1 MTVGPSRLAEKIIVR
16 RWLRPAI
23 SFEELKDQYAFK
35 DTGSTTAALVHF
47 MHRVT
52 EMLETNDFVRCLMID
67 FSNAFDTVDHVVLM
81 SKLVQLELPSF
92 VINWIC
98 SFLTGRGQQCKVND
112 TVSSLVDIGLCIVQG
127 SGIGPTLHII
137 MKSDLSTLSALN
149 DIFKYADDT
158 TFISSPTHRH

>member
-1 MTVGPSRLAEKIIVR
+1 
-16 RWLRPAI
+16 
-23 SFEELKDQYAFK
+23 LKDQYAFK

-47 MHRVT
+47 MNRVT
-52 EMLETNDFVRCLMID
+52 EMLETNDFVKCLMID
-67 FSNAFDTVDHVVLM
+67 FSKAFDTVDHVVLM

-112 TVSSLVDIGLCIVQG
+112 TVSSLVDIGLSIVQG
-127 SGIGPTLHII
+127 SGIGPTLYII

-149 DIFKYADDT
+149 DTYKYADDT
-158 TFISSPTHRH
+158 TLLVPQHTDTE

>member
-1 MTVGPSRLAEKIIVR
+1 ML
-16 RWLRPAI
+16 
-23 SFEELKDQYAFK
+23 FK

-67 FSNAFDTVDHVVLM
+67 FSKAFDTVDHVVLM

-98 SFLTGRGQQCKVND
+98 SFLPAV
-112 TVSSLVDIGLCIVQG
+112 
-127 SGIGPTLHII
+127 
-137 MKSDLSTLSALN
+137 
-149 DIFKYADDT
+149 
-158 TFISSPTHRH
+158 